1 MNAMIR
7 EQFEWEGPVA
17 VNESVLEERVK
28 FIQTSVGEV
37 KTELHELRAAQKA
50 LGDRFDKKTDDL
62 ATGTQSLRDRMDQR
76 MNALDADNKA
86 LRDRL
91 DQKTDALAAENNE
104 IRKEMVQGFEKV
116 NARLDEK
123 TDALAREIAAQGK
136 ELRTEIG
143 GLGKEMAGMRGTVK
157 ATFWIT
163 SVATSVLTL
172 TGVIVGIGK
181 ALKWF

>member
-62 ATGTQSLRDRMDQR
+62 AAGTQSLRDRMDQR

-91 DQKTDALAAENNE
+91 DQKTDALAAEN
-104 IRKEMVQGFEKV
+104 
-116 NARLDEK
+116 
-123 TDALAREIAAQGK
+123 K
-136 ELRTEIG
+136 ELR
-143 GLGKEMAGMRGTVK
+143 KEMAGLGQDLRKEMHGLGQELRAEIVGLAKEMAGIRGTVK

-163 SVATSVLTL
+163 SVATSVVTL
-172 TGVIVGIGK
+172 AGVIVGIGK
-181 ALKWF
+181 VLKWF